1 MRVAVIGDCT
11 LDVTVRPS
19 AQLRPGGDVPASV
32 ELGPGGQGA
41 NVAVQLAR
49 LGVSVSLAAPV
60 ADDVAGSILRSSLAA
75 KKVRLHALAAARS
88 ATVVALLDPSGER
101 AMLSDRV
108 TLDPGAAT
116 RACAGA
122 DWVHCS
128 AYPLADDATGDA
140 LASSLGGL
148 AASARVSVAGGSLP
162 PDPALVA
169 RVQARVAASDA
180 SLLIFGRDEASALLG
195 TRIESLAA
203 GAAALQATFPGTWA
217 IVTGGAEGSAAAGRA
232 EALSVPG
239 RSVETVDATG
249 AGDAY
254 TAGLIAALLHEEW
267 PPSAGAMQRAMLA
280 ATELG
285 AKAAGVLGAQ
295 GLP

>member
-19 AQLRPGGDVPASV
+19 APLRPGADVPAAV
-32 ELGPGGQGA
+32 QLGPGGQGA

-49 LGVSVSLAAPV
+49 QGVSVSLAAPV
-60 ADDVAGSILRSSLAA
+60 ADDVAGRILRSSLAA
-75 KKVRLHALAAARS
+75 EGVELHPLAAARS
-88 ATVVALLDPSGER
+88 AVVVALLDARGER

-108 TLDPGAAT
+108 TLDAAVAAA
-116 RACAGA
+116 ACAGA

-128 AYPLADDATGDA
+128 AYALADDATGDA
-140 LASSLGGL
+140 LAASVGDL
-148 AASARVSVAGGSLP
+148 AVAARVSVGGGSLP
-162 PDPALVA
+162 ADPARAARARARLATSGAALLVF
-169 RVQARVAASDA
+169 S
-180 SLLIFGRDEASALLG
+180 RDEASSLMG

-203 GAAALQATFPGTWA
+203 AAAALQATFPGTWA
-217 IVTGGAEGSAAAGRA
+217 IVTGGAEGSSAAGPA
-232 EALSVPG
+232 ETIDVPG
-239 RSVETVDATG
+239 RSVDVVDATG

-254 TAGLIAALLHEEW
+254 AAGLIAALLDEPW
-267 PPSAGAMQRAMLA
+267 PPAADAVRRAMDA

-285 AKAAGVLGAQ
+285 ARVAGVFGAQ

>member
-19 AQLRPGGDVPASV
+19 APPRSGSDVPASV

-41 NVAVQLAR
+41 NVAVGLAR

-60 ADDVAGSILRSSLAA
+60 ADDVAGRILRSSLAA
-75 KKVRLHALAAARS
+75 EKVQLHSLEAAHS
-88 ATVVALLDPSGER
+88 ATVVALLDADGER
-101 AMLSDRV
+101 AMLSHRV
-108 TLDPGAAT
+108 TIDPDAAS
-116 RACAGA
+116 RVSVGA

-128 AYPLADDATGDA
+128 AYALADDATGDA
-140 LASSLGGL
+140 LASSLGDL
-148 AASARVSVAGGSLP
+148 AVVARVSVGGGSLP
-162 PDPALVA
+162 PDPGLAA
-169 RVQARVAASDA
+169 RVRARLAASGA
-180 SLLIFGRDEASALLG
+180 ALLIFSRDEAGSLLG
-195 TRIESLAA
+195 TRVESLAV
-203 GAAALQATFPGTWA
+203 GAAALHEAFPGTWA
-217 IVTGGAEGSAAAGRA
+217 IVTGGADGSAAAGPA
-232 EALSVPG
+232 AVLSVPG

-254 TAGLIAALLHEEW
+254 AAGLIATLLHEPW
-267 PPSAGAMQRAMLA
+267 PPVADAMRRAMLV

-285 AKAAGVLGAQ
+285 ALTAGVLGAQ